1 MSVIKEELYRNHM
14 TLTEFVVGDDVV
26 AIEEEAFRNCVKLEK
41 VILPDGLA
49 SIGEEAFRDCVSLRE
64 IRIPDSVEVIQ
75 EEAFRDCK
83 ALREVKLGYMLEA
96 IEEEAFR
103 GCRNLREVILPE
115 KVEEI
120 GDEAFRGCVSM
131 IAVEIPPS
139 VEEIGDYAFMDCP
152 KLTIY
157 TTGGSVA
164 AVYAQ
169 KLGIPVKP
177 VSGSEQLKDKHV
189 VLSGLRG
196 HQREQ
201 VMEVLEAAG
210 GVFREEVTGNTAY
223 LIYDPEDGTETKKFE
238 EALELQQR
246 ASGILL
252 MDYRELIE

>member
-14 TLTEFVVGDDVV
+14 KLTEFIVPAGVE

-41 VILPDGLA
+41 VTLPDGLA

-64 IRIPDSVEVIQ
+64 IHIPDSVEVIQ

-83 ALREVKLGYMLEA
+83 ALREVKLGSMLEA
-96 IEEEAFR
+96 IGEEAFR
-103 GCRNLREVILPE
+103 GCRNLREIIIPE
-115 KVEEI
+115 RVEEI

-131 IAVEIPPS
+131 IAAEIPEN

-152 KLTIY
+152 KLTVY

-177 VSGSEQLKDKHV
+177 VSGSEQLRDKNI

-210 GVFREEVTGNTAY
+210 GVFKEEVCGNTHY
-223 LIYDPEDGTETKKFE
+223 LIYDPDDGTDTQKYE
-238 EALELQQR
+238 EALENQQK
-246 ASGILL
+246 ATGILL

>member
-14 TLTEFVVGDDVV
+14 KLTEFVVPDDVV

-41 VILPDGLA
+41 VTLSDGLA

-64 IRIPDSVEVIQ
+64 IHIPDSVEVIQ

-83 ALREVKLGYMLEA
+83 ALREVTLGYMLEE
-96 IEEEAFR
+96 IGEEAFR
-103 GCRNLREVILPE
+103 GCRNLREIIIPDR
-115 KVEEI
+115 VEEI

-131 IAVEIPPS
+131 IAAEIPEN

-177 VSGSEQLKDKHV
+177 VSGSAQLKDKHI

-201 VMEVLEAAG
+201 VMEVLEAVG
-210 GVFREEVTGNTAY
+210 GIFREEVCGKTQY
-223 LIYDPEDGTETKKFE
+223 LIYDPEDGTDTKKYE
-238 EALELQQR
+238 EALEMQQK
-246 ASGILL
+246 ATGILL

>member
-1 MSVIKEELYRNHM
+1 MAIIKEELYRNHM
-14 TLTEFVVGDDVV
+14 KLTAFTVPDDVE
-26 AIEEEAFRNCVKLEK
+26 AIAEEAFRNCVKLET
-41 VILPDGLA
+41 VILPEGLA

-64 IRIPDSVEVIQ
+64 IHIPHTVEVIQ

-83 ALREVKLGYMLEA
+83 ALRKVTIGGRLEE
-96 IEEEAFR
+96 IGEEAFR
-103 GCRNLREVILPE
+103 GCRNLREIIIPDG
-115 KVEEI
+115 VEEI

-131 IAVEIPPS
+131 IAAEIPET

-157 TTGGSVA
+157 TVGGSVA

-169 KLGIPVKP
+169 KLGIPVQP
-177 VSGSEQLKDKHV
+177 VSGSKQLKDKHV

-201 VMEVLEAAG
+201 VMEVLEAVG
-210 GVFREEVTGNTAY
+210 GLFHEEVTSKTAY
-223 LIYDPEDGTETKKFE
+223 LIYDPEDGTDTKKYE
-238 EALELQQR
+238 EALEYQQK